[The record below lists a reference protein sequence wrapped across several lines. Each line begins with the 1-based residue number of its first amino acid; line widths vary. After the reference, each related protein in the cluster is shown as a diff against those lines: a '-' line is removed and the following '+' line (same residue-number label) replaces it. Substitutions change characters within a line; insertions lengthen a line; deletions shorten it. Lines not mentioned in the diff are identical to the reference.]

1 MEVNGY
7 MNEYRPKPSLG
18 RTQFLIIVIIGI
30 TVAIIGLVI
39 FTMLF
44 NVGVGEA
51 GMIVDPLTGSISDP
65 VIGPTFGLKAPWTSL
80 TIVPYARETL
90 GMWGDGSDKYADYA
104 AINCFSKDQ
113 LEMKVDIMIRW
124 SVDPNKLKDLYQ
136 SYPSLNWEDKAVAS
150 LVREH
155 IRYITKQYTAVQ
167 TIELRDQI
175 GLEIEQEL
183 KSAINEAQS
192 LKGAIINIEVDL
204 RNVGLPAKYTSAIED
219 KLAAQQLKIQAD
231 FEAERKIILANADA
245 QALLIGAN
253 ATAQQKII
261 DGQGIR
267 EAIDVLV
274 AEHNIADEDYM
285 EFLDLYVYLKTL
297 ETLAENEN
305 VNFIVGVEDEN
316 LLIQPTS
323 P

>member
-1 MEVNGY
+1 
-7 MNEYRPKPSLG
+7 MNEYTPRPPINK
-18 RTQFLIIVIIGI
+18 TFLRIAAVIAVVVIM
-30 TVAIIGLVI
+30 IGLMVVAMI
-39 FTMLF
+39 FS
-44 NVGVGEA
+44 VGVGEA
-51 GMIVDPLTGSISDP
+51 GMVVDPLTGSISDP
-65 VIGPTFGLKAPWTSL
+65 VLGPTFGLKAPWTSL
-80 TIVPYARETL
+80 TTVTYARETL
-90 GMWGDGSDKYADYA
+90 GMWGDGTDKFADYA
-104 AINCFSKDQ
+104 AIDCFSKDQ
-113 LEMKVDIMIRW
+113 LEMQVDIMIRW
-124 SVDPNKLKDLYQ
+124 SVDPNKLKELYQ

-167 TIELRDQI
+167 TIEFRDQI

-183 KSAINEAQS
+183 IKAINEAGS
-192 LKGAIINIEVDL
+192 LRGAIINIEVDL
-204 RNVGLPAKYTSAIED
+204 RNVGLPDKYTSAIED

-253 ATAQQKII
+253 ATAEQKII
-261 DGQGIR
+261 DGRGIR

-274 AEHNIADEDYM
+274 AEHGIADEDYM

-316 LLIQPTS
+316 LLIQPTT

>member
-1 MEVNGY
+1 
-7 MNEYRPKPSLG
+7 MNEYNPKPNIDKKL
-18 RTQFLIIVIIGI
+18 FPVIAIIGI
-30 TVAIIGLVI
+30 VIMVIALVT
-39 FTMLF
+39 FTMVF
-44 NVGVGEA
+44 SVSVGEA
-51 GMIVDPLTGSISDP
+51 GMVVDPLTASISDP

-90 GMWGDGSDKYADYA
+90 GMWGDGTDEFADYA

-113 LEMKVDIMIRW
+113 LEMQVDIMIRW

-183 KSAINEAQS
+183 KNAINGAES
-192 LKGAIINIEVDL
+192 LRGAIINIEVDL

-219 KLAAQQLKIQAD
+219 KLAAQQLKIQAE

-253 ATAQQKII
+253 ATAEQKIV
-261 DGQGIR
+261 DGRGIR

-274 AEHNIADEDYM
+274 AEHSIAEEDYM

-316 LLIQPTS
+316 LLIQPTT

>member
-1 MEVNGY
+1 MT
-7 MNEYRPKPSLG
+7 EYRPKPSLSK
-18 RTQFLIIVIIGI
+18 TQLLIIVIMGI
-30 TVAIIGLVI
+30 IIVIVGLVV

-65 VIGPTFGLKAPWTSL
+65 VIGPTFGLKAPWTTL
-80 TIVPYARETL
+80 TTVSYARETL
-90 GMWGDGSDKYADYA
+90 GMWGDGSDKFADYA

-124 SVDPNKLKDLYQ
+124 SVDTNRLKDLYQ

-183 KSAINEAQS
+183 KSAINEAES

-219 KLAAQQLKIQAD
+219 KLAAQQLKIQAE

-253 ATAQQKII
+253 ATAEQKII
-261 DGQGIR
+261 DGQGIK
-267 EAIDVLV
+267 EAINVLV
-274 AEHNIADEDYM
+274 TEHSITDEDYM
-285 EFLDLYVYLKTL
+285 DFLDLYVYLKTL

-305 VNFIVGVEDEN
+305 VNFIVGVEDGN
-316 LLIQPTS
+316 LLIQPTT

>member
-1 MEVNGY
+1 
-7 MNEYRPKPSLG
+7 MNEYTPRPPINK
-18 RTQFLIIVIIGI
+18 TFLRIAAIIAVVII
-30 TVAIIGLVI
+30 IIGLMVFAMI
-39 FTMLF
+39 YS
-44 NVGVGEA
+44 VGVGEA
-51 GMIVDPLTGSISDP
+51 GMVVDPLTGSISDP
-65 VIGPTFGLKAPWTSL
+65 VLGPTFGLKAPWTSL
-80 TIVPYARETL
+80 TTVTYARETL
-90 GMWGDGSDKYADYA
+90 GMWGDGTDRFADYA
-104 AINCFSKDQ
+104 AIDCFSKDQ
-113 LEMKVDIMIRW
+113 LEMQVDIMIRW
-124 SVDPNKLKDLYQ
+124 SVDPNKLKELYQ

-155 IRYITKQYTAVQ
+155 IRYITKQYTAVE
-167 TIELRDQI
+167 TIEFRDQI

-183 KSAINEAQS
+183 TKAISEAVS
-192 LKGAIINIEVDL
+192 LRGAIVNIEVDL
-204 RNVGLPAKYTSAIED
+204 RNVGLPAKYTSSIED
-219 KLAAQQLKIQAD
+219 KLAAQQLKIQAE

-253 ATAQQKII
+253 ATAEQKII

-274 AEHNIADEDYM
+274 AEHSLADEDYM

-316 LLIQPTS
+316 LLIQPTT

>member
-1 MEVNGY
+1 
-7 MNEYRPKPSLG
+7 MNEYKPTIDKTLL
-18 RTQFLIIVIIGI
+18 RIIIII
-30 TVAIIGLVI
+30 SVAIAIIGLMV
-39 FTMLF
+39 FTMIF

-51 GMIVDPLTGSISDP
+51 GMVVDPLTGTISDP
-65 VIGPTFGLKAPWTSL
+65 ILGPTFGIKAPWTSL
-80 TIVPYARETL
+80 TTVPYARETL
-90 GMWGDGSDKYADYA
+90 GMWGDGTDEFADYS
-104 AINCFSKDQ
+104 AIDCFSKDQ
-113 LEMKVDIMIRW
+113 LEMQVDIMIRW
-124 SVDPNKLKDLYQ
+124 SIDPNKLKDLYQ

-183 KSAINEAQS
+183 TSAINGAES
-192 LKGAIINIEVDL
+192 LRGAIINIEVDL
-204 RNVGLPAKYTSAIED
+204 RNVGLPDKYTSSIED
-219 KLAAQQLKIQAD
+219 KLAAQQLKIQAE

-253 ATAQQKII
+253 ATAEQKVI
-261 DGQGIR
+261 DGRGIR

-274 AEHNIADEDYM
+274 AEHSIADEDYM

-305 VNFIVGVEDEN
+305 VNFIVGVEGEN
-316 LLIQPTS
+316 LLIQPTT

>member
-1 MEVNGY
+1 
-7 MNEYRPKPSLG
+7 MNEYKPQLPIGKTSL
-18 RTQFLIIVIIGI
+18 RIITIIVAFIVI
-30 TVAIIGLVI
+30 VGL
-39 FTMLF
+39 MLF
-44 NVGVGEA
+44 VMIFSVGVGEA

-65 VIGPTFGLKAPWTSL
+65 VLGPTFGLKAPWTSL
-80 TIVPYARETL
+80 TTVTYARETL
-90 GMWGDGSDKYADYA
+90 GMWGDGTDKFADYA
-104 AINCFSKDQ
+104 GIDCFSKDQ

-155 IRYITKQYTAVQ
+155 IRYITKKYTAVE

-183 KSAINEAQS
+183 KSAINGAAS
-192 LKGAIINIEVDL
+192 LRGAIINIEVDL
-204 RNVGLPAKYTSAIED
+204 RNVGLPDKNTSAIED

-253 ATAQQKII
+253 ATAEQKII

-274 AEHNIADEDYM
+274 SQHSIADEDYM

-316 LLIQPTS
+316 LLIQPTT

>member
-1 MEVNGY
+1 
-7 MNEYRPKPSLG
+7 MNEYTPRPPINK
-18 RTQFLIIVIIGI
+18 TFLRIAAIIAVVII
-30 TVAIIGLVI
+30 IIGLMVFAMI
-39 FTMLF
+39 YS
-44 NVGVGEA
+44 VGVGEA
-51 GMIVDPLTGSISDP
+51 GMVVDPLTGSISDP
-65 VIGPTFGLKAPWTSL
+65 VLGPTFGLKAPWTSL
-80 TIVPYARETL
+80 TTVTYARETL
-90 GMWGDGSDKYADYA
+90 GMWGDGTDRFADYA
-104 AINCFSKDQ
+104 AIDCFSKDQ
-113 LEMKVDIMIRW
+113 LEMQVDIMIRW
-124 SVDPNKLKDLYQ
+124 SVDPNKLKELYQ

-155 IRYITKQYTAVQ
+155 IRYITKQYTAVE
-167 TIELRDQI
+167 TIEFRDQI

-183 KSAINEAQS
+183 TKAISEAVS
-192 LKGAIINIEVDL
+192 LRGAIINIEVDL
-204 RNVGLPAKYTSAIED
+204 RNVGLPAKYTSSIED
-219 KLAAQQLKIQAD
+219 KLAAQQLKIQAE

-253 ATAQQKII
+253 ATAEQKII

-274 AEHNIADEDYM
+274 AEHSIADEDYM

-316 LLIQPTS
+316 LLIQPTT

>member
-1 MEVNGY
+1 
-7 MNEYRPKPSLG
+7 
-18 RTQFLIIVIIGI
+18 
-30 TVAIIGLVI
+30 
-39 FTMLF
+39 
-44 NVGVGEA
+44 
-51 GMIVDPLTGSISDP
+51 
-65 VIGPTFGLKAPWTSL
+65 
-80 TIVPYARETL
+80 
-90 GMWGDGSDKYADYA
+90 
-104 AINCFSKDQ
+104 
-113 LEMKVDIMIRW
+113 
-124 SVDPNKLKDLYQ
+124 
-136 SYPSLNWEDKAVAS
+136 
-150 LVREH
+150 
-155 IRYITKQYTAVQ
+155 VQ

-183 KSAINEAQS
+183 ISAINNAES

-204 RNVGLPAKYTSAIED
+204 RNVGLPAKYTSSIED
-219 KLAAQQLKIQAD
+219 KLAAQQLKIQAE

-253 ATAQQKII
+253 ATAEQKII

-274 AEHNIADEDYM
+274 AEHSIADEDYM

-316 LLIQPTS
+316 LLIQPTT

>member
-1 MEVNGY
+1 
-7 MNEYRPKPSLG
+7 MNEYTPRPNIDKKLVRILAVIG
-18 RTQFLIIVIIGI
+18 VVIVII
-30 TVAIIGLVI
+30 ALVG
-39 FTMLF
+39 FSMLF
-44 NVGVGEA
+44 SVGVGEA

-80 TIVPYARETL
+80 TTVSYARETL
-90 GMWGDGSDKYADYA
+90 GMWGDGSDEFADYP
-104 AINCFSKDQ
+104 AIACFSNDQ
-113 LEMKVDIMIRW
+113 LEMEVDIMIRW
-124 SVDPNKLKDLYQ
+124 SVDTNKLKDLYQ

-183 KSAINEAQS
+183 TSAINNAGS

-204 RNVGLPAKYTSAIED
+204 RNVKLPDKYTSAIED

-245 QALLIGAN
+245 EALLIGAN

-261 DGQGIR
+261 DGEGIR

-274 AEHNIADEDYM
+274 AEHSIADEDYM

-305 VNFIVGVEDEN
+305 VNFIVGIEDGN
-316 LLIQPTS
+316 ILIQPTT

>member
-1 MEVNGY
+1 
-7 MNEYRPKPSLG
+7 MNEYNPRPNIDKKFV
-18 RTQFLIIVIIGI
+18 RIF
-30 TVAIIGLVI
+30 AIIGVAIVVIALVG
-39 FTMLF
+39 FTMIF
-44 NVGVGEA
+44 SVGVGIA
-51 GMIVDPLTGSISDP
+51 GMVVDPLTGSISDP

-80 TIVPYARETL
+80 TTVPYARETL
-90 GMWGDGSDKYADYA
+90 GMWGDGTDEFADYA

-113 LEMKVDIMIRW
+113 LEMRVDIMIRW

-183 KSAINEAQS
+183 KSAIYGAES

-219 KLAAQQLKIQAD
+219 KLAAQQLKIQAE

-274 AEHNIADEDYM
+274 AEQSIADADYM

-316 LLIQPTS
+316 LLIQPTT

>member
-1 MEVNGY
+1 
-7 MNEYRPKPSLG
+7 MNEYVLKPSINKKQVLG
-18 RTQFLIIVIIGI
+18 FAVIGI
-30 TVAIIGLVI
+30 VVVVVALVV
-39 FTMLF
+39 FTMLYS
-44 NVGVGEA
+44 VGVGEA
-51 GMIVDPLTGSISDP
+51 GMIVDPLTGSISNP
-65 VIGPTFGLKAPWTSL
+65 VIGPTFGIKAPWTSL
-80 TIVPYARETL
+80 TKVTFARETL
-90 GMWGDGSDKYADYA
+90 GMWGDGSDEFADYA

-124 SVDPNKLKDLYQ
+124 TVDTNRLKDLYQ

-183 KSAINEAQS
+183 KSAINEAES

-267 EAIDVLV
+267 EAQGRSVLSCC
-274 AEHNIADEDYM
+274 ATDRG
-285 EFLDLYVYLKTL
+285 LDRVRRS
-297 ETLAENEN
+297 
-305 VNFIVGVEDEN
+305 G
-316 LLIQPTS
+316 
-323 P
+323 

>member
-1 MEVNGY
+1 MT
-7 MNEYRPKPSLG
+7 EYNPRPNIDKS
-18 RTQFLIIVIIGI
+18 TISIFAVIGI
-30 TVAIIGLVI
+30 IILVI
-39 FTMLF
+39 ALVAFTMVF

-51 GMIVDPLTGSISDP
+51 GMIVDPLTGSISNP
-65 VIGPTFGLKAPWTSL
+65 VLGPTFGIKAPWTSL
-80 TIVPYARETL
+80 TTVTYARETL
-90 GMWGDGSDKYADYA
+90 GMWGDGTDELADYPS
-104 AINCFSKDQ
+104 IDCFSNDQ
-113 LEMKVDIMIRW
+113 LEMQVDILIRW
-124 SVDPNKLKDLYQ
+124 SVDPNKLVDLYR

-183 KSAINEAQS
+183 TKAINEAGS
-192 LKGAIINIEVDL
+192 LKSAIINIEVDL
-204 RNVGLPAKYTSAIED
+204 RNVGLPDKYTSSIED
-219 KLAAQQLKIQAD
+219 KLAAQQLKIQAE

-253 ATAQQKII
+253 ATAEQKVI
-261 DGQGIR
+261 DGRGIR

-274 AEHNIADEDYM
+274 AEHSIAEEDYTD
-285 EFLDLYVYLKTL
+285 FLDLYVYLKTL

-305 VNFIVGVEDEN
+305 VNFIVGVEGEN
-316 LLIQPTS
+316 LLIQPTT
-323 P
+323 PTTP

>member
-1 MEVNGY
+1 MD
-7 MNEYRPKPSLG
+7 EYKPHINK
-18 RTQFLIIVIIGI
+18 TFLRIIIIIG
-30 TVAIIGLVI
+30 VAIVVIGLLV
-39 FTMLF
+39 FTMIF

-51 GMIVDPLTGSISDP
+51 GMVVDPLTGSISDP
-65 VIGPTFGLKAPWTSL
+65 VIGPTFGIKAPWTSL
-80 TIVPYARETL
+80 TTVTYARETL
-90 GMWGDGSDKYADYA
+90 GMWGDGSDKFADYA

-113 LEMKVDIMIRW
+113 LEMQVDIMIRW

-183 KSAINEAQS
+183 TNAINGAES
-192 LKGAIINIEVDL
+192 LREAIINVEVDL
-204 RNVGLPAKYTSAIED
+204 RNVGLPAKYTSSIED
-219 KLAAQQLKIQAD
+219 KLAAQQLKIQAE

-253 ATAQQKII
+253 ATAEQKII

-274 AEHNIADEDYM
+274 AEHSIADEDYM
-285 EFLDLYVYLKTL
+285 DFLDLYVYLKTL

-305 VNFIVGVEDEN
+305 MNFIVGVEGEN
-316 LLIQPTS
+316 LLIQPTT

>member
-1 MEVNGY
+1 
-7 MNEYRPKPSLG
+7 MNEYTPRPLISK
-18 RTQFLIIVIIGI
+18 TFLRIIIII
-30 TVAIIGLVI
+30 AVAIAVTGLVV
-39 FTMLF
+39 FTMIF

-51 GMIVDPLTGSISDP
+51 GMVVDPLTGSIGDP
-65 VIGPTFGLKAPWTSL
+65 VLGPTFGIKAPWTSL
-80 TIVPYARETL
+80 TKVAYARETL
-90 GMWGDGSDKYADYA
+90 GMWGDGTDELADYPS
-104 AINCFSKDQ
+104 IDCFSNDQ
-113 LEMKVDIMIRW
+113 LEMQVDILIRW
-124 SVDPNKLKDLYQ
+124 SVDPNKLKELYQ

-183 KSAINEAQS
+183 TNAINTAGS

-204 RNVGLPAKYTSAIED
+204 RNVGLPDKYTSSIED

-253 ATAQQKII
+253 ATAEQKII

-267 EAIDVLV
+267 EAIDVLI
-274 AEHNIADEDYM
+274 AEHSITEEDYT

-305 VNFIVGVEDEN
+305 VNFIVGVEGEN
-316 LLIQPTS
+316 LLIQPTT

>member
-1 MEVNGY
+1 
-7 MNEYRPKPSLG
+7 MNEYKPPRPSIDKKMMSI
-18 RTQFLIIVIIGI
+18 FAIIIIIIVVISL
-30 TVAIIGLVI
+30 VA
-39 FTMLF
+39 FTMVF
-44 NVGVGEA
+44 SVGVGEA

-65 VIGPTFGLKAPWTSL
+65 VIGPTFGIKAPWTSL
-80 TIVPYARETL
+80 TTVTYARETL
-90 GMWGDGSDKYADYA
+90 GMWGDGTDELADYPS
-104 AINCFSKDQ
+104 IDCFSNDQ
-113 LEMKVDIMIRW
+113 LEMQVDILIRW
-124 SVDPNKLKDLYQ
+124 SVDPNKLKELYQ

-183 KSAINEAQS
+183 KNAINGAES

-204 RNVGLPAKYTSAIED
+204 RNVGLPDKYTSSIED

-267 EAIDVLV
+267 EAIDVLI
-274 AEHNIADEDYM
+274 AEHSFTEGDYTD
-285 EFLDLYVYLKTL
+285 FLDLYVYLKTL

-305 VNFIVGVEDEN
+305 MNFIVGVEGEN
-316 LLIQPTS
+316 LLIQPTT

>member
-1 MEVNGY
+1 
-7 MNEYRPKPSLG
+7 MNEYTPKPHISK
-18 RTQFLIIVIIGI
+18 TFLRIITIIAVVIA
-30 TVAIIGLVI
+30 VIGLMVFAMI
-39 FTMLF
+39 YS
-44 NVGVGEA
+44 VGVGEA
-51 GMIVDPLTGSISDP
+51 GMVVDPLTGSISDP
-65 VIGPTFGLKAPWTSL
+65 VLGPTFGLKAPWTSL
-80 TIVPYARETL
+80 TKVMYARETL
-90 GMWGDGSDKYADYA
+90 GMWGDGTDEFADYA
-104 AINCFSKDQ
+104 AIDCFSKDQ

-155 IRYITKQYTAVQ
+155 IRYITKQYTAVE
-167 TIELRDQI
+167 TIEFRDQI

-183 KSAINEAQS
+183 TNAINEAES
-192 LKGAIINIEVDL
+192 LRGAIINVEVDL
-204 RNVGLPAKYTSAIED
+204 RNVGLPAKYTSSIED
-219 KLAAQQLKIQAD
+219 KLAAQQLKIQAE

-253 ATAQQKII
+253 ATAEQKII

-267 EAIDVLV
+267 VAIDVLV
-274 AEHNIADEDYM
+274 AEHSIADEDYM

-316 LLIQPTS
+316 LLIQPTT

>member
-1 MEVNGY
+1 
-7 MNEYRPKPSLG
+7 MNEYTPRPPINK
-18 RTQFLIIVIIGI
+18 TFLRIAVIFAVVII
-30 TVAIIGLVI
+30 IIGLMVFAMI
-39 FTMLF
+39 FS
-44 NVGVGEA
+44 VGVGEA

-65 VIGPTFGLKAPWTSL
+65 VLGPTFGLKAPWTSL
-80 TIVPYARETL
+80 TTVTYARETL
-90 GMWGDGSDKYADYA
+90 GMWGDGTDRFADYA
-104 AINCFSKDQ
+104 AIDCFSKDQ
-113 LEMKVDIMIRW
+113 LEMQVDIMIRW
-124 SVDPNKLKDLYQ
+124 SIDPNKLKELYQ

-155 IRYITKQYTAVQ
+155 IRYITKQYTAVE
-167 TIELRDQI
+167 TIEFRDQI

-183 KSAINEAQS
+183 TKAIREAES
-192 LKGAIINIEVDL
+192 LRGAIINIEVDL
-204 RNVGLPAKYTSAIED
+204 RNVGLPAKYTSSIED
-219 KLAAQQLKIQAD
+219 KLAAQQLKIQAE

-253 ATAQQKII
+253 ATAEQKII

-274 AEHNIADEDYM
+274 AEHSIADEDYM

-316 LLIQPTS
+316 LLIQPTT

>member
-1 MEVNGY
+1 MS
-7 MNEYRPKPSLG
+7 EYKPKPPIDKN
-18 RTQFLIIVIIGI
+18 FLRIIIIVF
-30 TVAIIGLVI
+30 VAIAVIGLVA
-39 FTMLF
+39 FTMVF

-51 GMIVDPLTGSISDP
+51 GMVVDPLTGSISDP
-65 VIGPTFGLKAPWTSL
+65 VIGPTFGIKAPWTSL
-80 TIVPYARETL
+80 TTVTYARETL
-90 GMWGDGSDKYADYA
+90 GMWGDGTDALADYPS
-104 AINCFSKDQ
+104 IDCFSKDQ
-113 LEMKVDIMIRW
+113 LEMQVDILIRW
-124 SVDPNKLKDLYQ
+124 SVDTNKLKDLYQ

-183 KSAINEAQS
+183 TNAINSAGS

-204 RNVGLPAKYTSAIED
+204 RNVGLPAKYTSSIED
-219 KLAAQQLKIQAD
+219 KLAAQQLKIQAE

-253 ATAQQKII
+253 ATAEQKVI

-274 AEHNIADEDYM
+274 AEHSVAEEDYM
-285 EFLDLYVYLKTL
+285 DFLDLYVYLKTL

-305 VNFIVGVEDEN
+305 MNFIVGVEGEN
-316 LLIQPTS
+316 LLIQPTT

>member
-1 MEVNGY
+1 
-7 MNEYRPKPSLG
+7 MNEYTPRLTISK
-18 RTQFLIIVIIGI
+18 TFLRIIIII
-30 TVAIIGLVI
+30 AVAIAVIGLMV
-39 FTMLF
+39 FTMIF
-44 NVGVGEA
+44 SVGVGEA
-51 GMIVDPLTGSISDP
+51 GMVVDPLTGSISDP
-65 VIGPTFGLKAPWTSL
+65 VIGPTFGLKAPGSSL
-80 TIVPYARETL
+80 TTVPYARETL
-90 GMWGDGSDKYADYA
+90 GMWGDGTNEFADYA
-104 AINCFSKDQ
+104 AIDCFSKDQ
-113 LEMKVDIMIRW
+113 LEMQVDIMVRW
-124 SVDPNKLKDLYQ
+124 SVDTNKLKDLYQ

-167 TIELRDQI
+167 TIELRDKI

-183 KSAINEAQS
+183 TNAINEAES
-192 LKGAIINIEVDL
+192 LRGAIINVEVDL

-219 KLAAQQLKIQAD
+219 KLAAEQLKIQAE
-231 FEAERKIILANADA
+231 FEADRKIILANADA
-245 QALLIGAN
+245 EALLIGAN
-253 ATAQQKII
+253 ATAEQKII

-274 AEHNIADEDYM
+274 AEHSIADEDYM

-316 LLIQPTS
+316 LLIQPTT

>member
-1 MEVNGY
+1 
-7 MNEYRPKPSLG
+7 MNEYKPQMPINKTSL
-18 RTQFLIIVIIGI
+18 RIIIIVAVVI
-30 TVAIIGLVI
+30 AIIGLLI
-39 FTMLF
+39 FAMIF
-44 NVGVGEA
+44 SVGVGEA

-65 VIGPTFGLKAPWTSL
+65 VLGPTFGLKAPWTSL
-80 TIVPYARETL
+80 TTVTYARETL
-90 GMWGDGSDKYADYA
+90 GMWGDGTDEFADYA
-104 AINCFSKDQ
+104 AIDCFSKDQ
-113 LEMKVDIMIRW
+113 LEMQVDIMIRW
-124 SVDPNKLKDLYQ
+124 SVDPNKLRELYQ

-155 IRYITKQYTAVQ
+155 IRYITKQYTAVE
-167 TIELRDQI
+167 TIEFRDKI

-183 KSAINEAQS
+183 TNAINEAES
-192 LKGAIINIEVDL
+192 LRGAIINVEVDL
-204 RNVGLPAKYTSAIED
+204 RNVGLPDKYTSSIED
-219 KLAAQQLKIQAD
+219 KLAAEQLKIQAE

-253 ATAQQKII
+253 ATAEQKII
-261 DGQGIR
+261 DGRGIR

-274 AEHNIADEDYM
+274 AEYSIADEDYM

-305 VNFIVGVEDEN
+305 VNFIVGVEGEN
-316 LLIQPTS
+316 LLIQPTT

>member
-1 MEVNGY
+1 
-7 MNEYRPKPSLG
+7 MNEYVPKPPINK
-18 RTQFLIIVIIGI
+18 TFLRIIIII
-30 TVAIIGLVI
+30 AVAIAVIGLMA
-39 FTMLF
+39 FTMIF

-51 GMIVDPLTGSISDP
+51 GMVVDPLTGSISDP
-65 VIGPTFGLKAPWTSL
+65 VIGPTFGIKAPWTSL
-80 TIVPYARETL
+80 TTVTYARETL
-90 GMWGDGSDKYADYA
+90 GMWGDGSDEFADYA

-113 LEMKVDIMIRW
+113 LEMQVDIMIRW

-155 IRYITKQYTAVQ
+155 IRYITKQYTAVE
-167 TIELRDQI
+167 TIEFRDKI

-183 KSAINEAQS
+183 TNAINEAES
-192 LKGAIINIEVDL
+192 LRGAIINVEVDL
-204 RNVGLPAKYTSAIED
+204 RNVGLPAKYTSSIED
-219 KLAAQQLKIQAD
+219 KLAAQQLKIQAE

-253 ATAQQKII
+253 ATAEQKII

-274 AEHNIADEDYM
+274 AEHSIADEDYM

-316 LLIQPTS
+316 LLIQPTT

>member
-1 MEVNGY
+1 
-7 MNEYRPKPSLG
+7 MNEYNPKPNIDKKL
-18 RTQFLIIVIIGI
+18 FPVIAIIGI
-30 TVAIIGLVI
+30 VIMVIALVT
-39 FTMLF
+39 FTMVF
-44 NVGVGEA
+44 SVSVGEA
-51 GMIVDPLTGSISDP
+51 GMVVDPLTGSISDP

-90 GMWGDGSDKYADYA
+90 GMWGDGTDEFADYA
-104 AINCFSKDQ
+104 AIDCFSKDQ

-124 SVDPNKLKDLYQ
+124 SVDPNKLKDLYL

-155 IRYITKQYTAVQ
+155 IRYITKQYTAVE
-167 TIELRDQI
+167 TIEFRDQI

-183 KSAINEAQS
+183 TNAINEAQS
-192 LKGAIINIEVDL
+192 LRGAIINVEVDL
-204 RNVGLPAKYTSAIED
+204 RNVGLPAKYTSSIED
-219 KLAAQQLKIQAD
+219 KLAAQQLKIQAE

-253 ATAQQKII
+253 ATAEQKII

-267 EAIDVLV
+267 VAIDVLV
-274 AEHNIADEDYM
+274 AEHSIADEDYM

-316 LLIQPTS
+316 LLIQPTT

>member
-1 MEVNGY
+1 
-7 MNEYRPKPSLG
+7 MNEYQPRPHIDKTLM
-18 RTQFLIIVIIGI
+18 RIFVIIGI
-30 TVAIIGLVI
+30 AIAVIALVA
-39 FTMLF
+39 FTMVF
-44 NVGVGEA
+44 SIGVGEA
-51 GMIVDPLTGSISDP
+51 GMVVDPLTGSISDP
-65 VIGPTFGLKAPWTSL
+65 ILGPTFGIKAPWTSL
-80 TIVPYARETL
+80 TTVTYARETL
-90 GMWGDGSDKYADYA
+90 GMWGDATDELADYPS
-104 AINCFSKDQ
+104 IDCFSKDQ
-113 LEMKVDIMIRW
+113 LEMQVDILIRW
-124 SVDPNKLKDLYQ
+124 SIDPNKLKDLYQ

-183 KSAINEAQS
+183 TNAINGAES

-204 RNVGLPAKYTSAIED
+204 RNVGLPDKYTSSIED
-219 KLAAQQLKIQAD
+219 KLAAQQLKIQAE

-253 ATAQQKII
+253 ATAEQKVI

-267 EAIDVLV
+267 EAIDVLI
-274 AEHNIADEDYM
+274 AEHSITEEDYT

-305 VNFIVGVEDEN
+305 VTFIVGVEGEN
-316 LLIQPTS
+316 LLIQPTT